1 MQKNQHPHI
10 MHWGCNNK
18 IQSQF
23 YTFDHMIRL
32 GFRKRLRSICIWY
45 NLCVHSNFRT
55 NHHHSWWLGTTYKIW
70 FPNQLDMPSKILP
83 RKAQVCHLVSR
94 RKSKYIELKYH
105 TIKVSLIKKT
115 NWYYRPRERVNILA
129 KQTKVQNTY
138 LWYLRYDIHSS
149 WSFEKVLRLQ

>member
-1 MQKNQHPHI
+1 MYSLHQIKHSKNILSSLWVVSRLCIRLQWLRMQKNQHPYI

-23 YTFDHMIRL
+23 YTFDHMTRL
-32 GFRKRLRSICIWY
+32 GFRKRLFIGGAMPLFLSRICIGY
-45 NLCVHSNFRT
+45 HLCVHSNFRT

-94 RKSKYIELKYH
+94 RKSKYIKL
-105 TIKVSLIKKT
+105 
-115 NWYYRPRERVNILA
+115 N
-129 KQTKVQNTY
+129 
-138 LWYLRYDIHSS
+138 
-149 WSFEKVLRLQ
+149 